1 MNTPLRDA
9 DYDKLEFILNQFND
23 KNVMNLEAVDGFFT
37 ALICSPELIPPSV
50 YLKEI
55 WGKEERPVNPAI
67 TSTQDM
73 QDFMGLLMRHWNAV
87 QARLSD
93 DDVFIPLLI
102 GDADDNVF
110 GNNWANGFL
119 QGVKLDHANWTE
131 LFDDEDNGGSL
142 VAIMALAHEH
152 DPDPE
157 MRPYKEPVSE
167 KLREELI
174 VHLSIGAMQIYNYFE
189 PHRRM
194 AVSDMR
200 DSNTFRRNTPKVGR
214 NDPCPCGSG
223 RKFKKCCGEV
233 TLDRNQEMN
242 RKD

>member
-1 MNTPLRDA
+1 MDAPLSEDE
-9 DYDKLEFILNQFND
+9 YDRLESMLNQFND

-55 WGKEERPVNPAI
+55 WGENGIPANPALG
-67 TSTQDM
+67 SVQDTQV
-73 QDFMGLLMRHWNAV
+73 FMSLLMRHWNMV

-110 GNNWANGFL
+110 GNDWANGFL

-131 LFDDEDNGGSL
+131 LFDDEDNGGWL
-142 VAIMALAHEH
+142 VPMLALAHEH
-152 DPDPE
+152 DPDPK
-157 MRPYKEPVSE
+157 MRPYKEPINEERRNDLIACLSYGVE
-167 KLREELI
+167 K
-174 VHLSIGAMQIYNYFE
+174 IYKHFE

-194 AVSDMR
+194 AVSKMR
-200 DSNTFRRNTPKVGR
+200 DSDTFRRNTPKVGR

-223 RKFKKCCGEV
+223 RKYKRCCGEV
-233 TLDRNQEMN
+233 TLN
-242 RKD
+242 